1 MLATLV
7 TLFLVA
13 SLIETQTASP
23 FSPLRITT
31 TFVVLSAVL
40 STTDNRRH
48 LLAISLLVVGW
59 VVAAWLPVEGTVL
72 IEDAFLI
79 VLLFYIVFLMTVY
92 LVSPHKITHDDISGG
107 IAVYLCLALAWAA
120 SFRLLDGLNPDAFSV
135 NFAGDF
141 NAALYFSLTTIT
153 TLGYGDISPITPFA
167 RLWATLEAAVG
178 LLYVAILVSRLVSE
192 FQR

>member
-1 MLATLV
+1 
-7 TLFLVA
+7 
-13 SLIETQTASP
+13 
-23 FSPLRITT
+23 
-31 TFVVLSAVL
+31 VLSAVL

-59 VVAAWLPVEGTVL
+59 VVATWLPLEGTIL

-79 VLLFYIVFLMTVY
+79 VLLFYIVLLMTVY
-92 LVSPHKITHDDISGG
+92 LVSPHKITRDDISGG

-120 SFRLLDGLNPDAFSV
+120 SFRLLDGLNPDAFSVNFAGLLDGLNPDAFSV